1 MAIIYDFIEYKL
13 NQLAERAAQARR
25 TDVAD
30 GLIKVL
36 DAYMLGHVDV
46 EFVDGWPV
54 VWPRAAND
62 DVLDVDP

>member
-13 NQLAERAAQARR
+13 AQLIERADEAKR

-30 GLIKVL
+30 GLLKVL
-36 DAYMLGHVDV
+36 DAYILGNVDV

>member
-13 NQLAERAAQARR
+13 AQLIEHADEAKRA
-25 TDVAD
+25 DVAD
-30 GLIKVL
+30 GLLKVL
-36 DAYMLGHVDV
+36 DAYILGHVDV

>member
-13 NQLAERAAQARR
+13 NQLA
-25 TDVAD
+25 D
-30 GLIKVL
+30 GLIQVL
-36 DAYMLGHVDV
+36 DAYMLGQVDV